1 MFDVEIL
8 DKCTLRQACEWIAFK
23 WAPMPPQYEAY
34 CDHIRPANPHDGF
47 GSYITS
53 PSEAIQE
60 WNEYN
65 KGMQR
70 ACSKLTIALLQK
82 AVIARGSLR
91 INKKYMPTQE
101 KQVINFHTGSILDW
115 DNNQIRNSLV
125 DKIGEN
131 DLLIEE
137 DIEIDFALLRKV
149 FPQDVPEHSQ
159 TILKL
164 AYEDSSVYLYTGDI
178 QKTLI
183 KKFAKNDNKSRQV
196 IEYIIQHPGKL
207 ITRDEIIQCGIKGFD
222 KADRIDNI
230 LKNAFANLNIYKCFF
245 KNPKTASVE
254 FIEQITNLDIDSD
267 KIDMIIIK

>member
-1 MFDVEIL
+1 MFDIEISKTCNL
-8 DKCTLRQACEWIAFK
+8 QQACEWIAFK

-34 CDHIRPANPHDGF
+34 CDHIRPANSHDAF
-47 GSYITS
+47 CPYIS
-53 PSEAIQE
+53 PSPEATQVR
-60 WNEYN
+60 NEYN
-65 KGMQR
+65 KEMQR

-82 AVIARGSLR
+82 AIIAQGIPRLY
-91 INKKYMPTQE
+91 KKYMPTQE
-101 KQVINFHTGSILDW
+101 KQLINFGTNSILDW
-115 DNNQIRNSLV
+115 TNNQIRSSLV
-125 DKIGEN
+125 DQIGEN

-137 DIEIDFALLRKV
+137 DIEINFAQLRKV
-149 FPQDVPEHSQ
+149 FPHDIPEQSQ

-164 AYEDSSVYLYTGDI
+164 VYEGDSVYLYTGGI

-196 IEYIIQHPGKL
+196 IEYIMRHPGKI

-245 KNPKTASVE
+245 KKPKTASVE
-254 FIEQITNLDIDSD
+254 FVEQITSSDIDPVQHSQ
-267 KIDMIIIK
+267 IIVS